1 MSAYKA
7 PVQEFSFILEELVG
21 YEKHSQLPGYQDVG
35 LDMLNA
41 ILPEAAKFFEQVVAP
56 TNLIA
61 DGQKTHIENGGVVTA
76 PILDGIN
83 AQMVEAGW
91 SGLSGSTDYDGS
103 GFPGVVDVAVQE
115 MLQS

>member
-21 YEKHSQLPGYQDVG
+21 YEKHSQLPGYKDVG
-35 LDMLNA
+35 LDMLDA

-61 DGQKTHIENGGVVTA
+61 DGQKNTH
-76 PILDGIN
+76 
-83 AQMVEAGW
+83 
-91 SGLSGSTDYDGS
+91 
-103 GFPGVVDVAVQE
+103 
-115 MLQS
+115 